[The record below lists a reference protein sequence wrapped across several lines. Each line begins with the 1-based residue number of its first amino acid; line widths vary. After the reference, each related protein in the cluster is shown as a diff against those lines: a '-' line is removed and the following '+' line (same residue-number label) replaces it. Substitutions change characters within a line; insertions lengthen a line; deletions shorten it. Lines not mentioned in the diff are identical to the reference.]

1 MKMQAFRV
9 REVMVGH
16 SSTAAV
22 VGEDA
27 QGRQVRL
34 EVGALEGASIQ
45 AGELLVLNWATVAV
59 PAELDRDMRPTSTS
73 GTVTDDV
80 AEEEPVLG
88 RDVSEVEVV
97 SEAPANVSDAST
109 PEEVR
114 RDTEADTRGP
124 SALDEFK
131 ALIGLR

>member
-27 QGRQVRL
+27 QGRQIRL

-45 AGELLVLNWATVAV
+45 AGELLVLSWATVAI
-59 PAELDRDMRPTSTS
+59 PAEVDRDARPTSVS
-73 GTVTDDV
+73 GTVDDDD
-80 AEEEPVLG
+80 EPVLG
-88 RDVSEVEVV
+88 RAVDEVEVV
-97 SEAPANVSDAST
+97 SEAPADASDAFAE
-109 PEEVR
+109 PREA
-114 RDTEADTRGP
+114 EADTRGP
-124 SALDEFK
+124 SALDEFR

>member
-27 QGRQVRL
+27 QGRQIRL

-45 AGELLVLNWATVAV
+45 AGELLVLSWATVAI
-59 PAELDRDMRPTSTS
+59 PAEVDRDARPTSVS
-73 GTVTDDV
+73 GTVDDDDD
-80 AEEEPVLG
+80 EPVLG
-88 RDVSEVEVV
+88 RAVDEVEVV
-97 SEAPANVSDAST
+97 SEAPADASDAFAEPS
-109 PEEVR
+109 EA
-114 RDTEADTRGP
+114 EADTRGP

>member
-27 QGRQVRL
+27 QGRQIRL

-45 AGELLVLNWATVAV
+45 AGELLVLSWATVAI
-59 PAELDRDMRPTSTS
+59 PAEVDRDARPTSVS
-73 GTVTDDV
+73 GTVDDD
-80 AEEEPVLG
+80 EEPVLG
-88 RDVSEVEVV
+88 RAVDEVEVV
-97 SEAPANVSDAST
+97 SEAPADASDAFAEPS
-109 PEEVR
+109 EA
-114 RDTEADTRGP
+114 EADTRGP

>member
-27 QGRQVRL
+27 QGRQIRL

-45 AGELLVLNWATVAV
+45 AGELLVLSWATVPIPDEEV
-59 PAELDRDMRPTSTS
+59 DRDARPTSVS
-73 GTVTDDV
+73 GTVDDDDD
-80 AEEEPVLG
+80 EPVLG
-88 RDVSEVEVV
+88 RAVDEVEVV
-97 SEAPANVSDAST
+97 SEAPADASDAFAE
-109 PEEVR
+109 PREA
-114 RDTEADTRGP
+114 EADTRGP

>member
-27 QGRQVRL
+27 QGRQIRL

-45 AGELLVLNWATVAV
+45 AGELLVLSWATVAI
-59 PAELDRDMRPTSTS
+59 PAEVDRDARPTSVS
-73 GTVTDDV
+73 GTVDDD
-80 AEEEPVLG
+80 EEPVLG
-88 RDVSEVEVV
+88 RAVDEVEVV
-97 SEAPANVSDAST
+97 SEAPADASDAFAEPS
-109 PEEVR
+109 EAEA
-114 RDTEADTRGP
+114 EADTRGP

>member
-27 QGRQVRL
+27 QGRQIRL

-45 AGELLVLNWATVAV
+45 AGELLVLSWATVAI
-59 PAELDRDMRPTSTS
+59 PAEVGRDARPTSVS
-73 GTVTDDV
+73 GTVDDDD
-80 AEEEPVLG
+80 EPVLG
-88 RDVSEVEVV
+88 RAVDEVEVV
-97 SEAPANVSDAST
+97 SEAPADASDAFAEPS
-109 PEEVR
+109 
-114 RDTEADTRGP
+114 EAEAHTRGP

>member
-27 QGRQVRL
+27 QGRQIRL

-45 AGELLVLNWATVAV
+45 AGELLVLSWATVAI
-59 PAELDRDMRPTSTS
+59 PAEVDRDARPTSVS
-73 GTVTDDV
+73 GTVDDDD
-80 AEEEPVLG
+80 EPVLG
-88 RDVSEVEVV
+88 RAVDEVEVV
-97 SEAPANVSDAST
+97 SEAPADASDAFAEPS
-109 PEEVR
+109 EA
-114 RDTEADTRGP
+114 EADTRGP

>member
-27 QGRQVRL
+27 QGRQIRL

-45 AGELLVLNWATVAV
+45 AGELLVLSWATVAI
-59 PAELDRDMRPTSTS
+59 PAEVDRDARPTSVS
-73 GTVTDDV
+73 GTVDDDD
-80 AEEEPVLG
+80 EPVLG
-88 RDVSEVEVV
+88 RAVDEVEVV
-97 SEAPANVSDAST
+97 SEAPADASDAFAE
-109 PEEVR
+109 PREA
-114 RDTEADTRGP
+114 EADTRGP

>member
-27 QGRQVRL
+27 QGRQIRL

-45 AGELLVLNWATVAV
+45 AGELLVLSWATVAI
-59 PAELDRDMRPTSTS
+59 PAEVDRDARPTSVS
-73 GTVTDDV
+73 GTVDDDD
-80 AEEEPVLG
+80 EPVLG
-88 RDVSEVEVV
+88 RAVDEVEVV
-97 SEAPANVSDAST
+97 SEAPADASDAFAQ
-109 PEEVR
+109 PREA
-114 RDTEADTRGP
+114 EADTRGP

>member
-27 QGRQVRL
+27 QGRQIRL

-45 AGELLVLNWATVAV
+45 PGELLVLNWATVQV
-59 PAELDRDMRPTSTS
+59 PPAEL
-73 GTVTDDV
+73 GVTPAQV
-80 AEEEPVLG
+80 VLRWENQQG
-88 RDVSEVEVV
+88 VVVIPRTTRVEIR
-97 SEAPANVSDAST
+97 AA
-109 PEEVR
+109 R
-114 RDTEADTRGP
+114 RDAAERTR
-124 SALDEFK
+124 
-131 ALIGLR
+131 

>member
-1 MKMQAFRV
+1 MMKMQAFRV

-45 AGELLVLNWATVAV
+45 AGELLVVSWATVAV
-59 PAELDRDMRPTSTS
+59 PAELDRDVRPTATS
-73 GTVTDDV
+73 GTLVNDEGDQ
-80 AEEEPVLG
+80 EPVLG

-97 SEAPANVSDAST
+97 SEAPANDGDAS
-109 PEEVR
+109 ESVR
-114 RDTEADTRGP
+114 RDAEADARGP